1 MLRFNKP
8 IKNSKLLKYIR
19 ILICVALSMLIMLTG
34 CSKASINEDTED
46 TGNSNIVT
54 SVDSNKDD
62 ITDTEVNNPSDEVS
76 TDSEGEQHDDSNVLP
91 DDSSFS
97 IRFIDV
103 GQADSALVSCDG
115 HYILIDGGNIAN
127 SSKIYTILK
136 NSGIDNLDIVVGT
149 HAHEDHIGGLSGALN
164 YATADLV
171 LCNVD
176 SYDSKAFSSFKKYAE
191 LNGGGIVIPKA
202 GDTYSLGS
210 ASIEIL
216 SCSSDYSNDSIV
228 MVVRYGEN
236 SFLFTGDMERESEI
250 ALCDKYDDEY
260 PIDLLKVAHHGSD
273 TSSSYRFIR
282 MIMPQYAI
290 ISVGEGNSYGHP
302 TDAVLSR
309 LSDAN
314 VKTYR
319 TDLNGDIWVYSDGEN
334 VTIETDKQASAQD
347 IYQPNDVADTGEQH
361 MTESTGDAQAYVL
374 NTKSM
379 KFHYPSCSGL
389 PTKNRADTIAIR
401 DKLIAQ
407 GYSPC
412 GICKP

>member
-1 MLRFNKP
+1 MQNFKQQRSKKKYTKSLCMLLCAIFAV
-8 IKNSKLLKYIR
+8 LL
-19 ILICVALSMLIMLTG
+19 LLTG
-34 CSKASINEDTED
+34 CSRANTNENTNNSGNSNVVVPSESNNSDGTDTED
-46 TGNSNIVT
+46 NNLADKSSNPEVNQIF
-54 SVDSNKDD
+54 DSNP
-62 ITDTEVNNPSDEVS
+62 I
-76 TDSEGEQHDDSNVLP
+76 P
-91 DDSSFS
+91 DDSSFF

-115 HYILIDGGNIAN
+115 HYMLIDGGNVAD

-176 SYDSKAFSSFKKYAE
+176 SYDSKAFSSFKKYAD

-216 SCSSDYSNDSIV
+216 SCSSDYGNDSIV
-228 MVVRYGEN
+228 LVVRYGEN

-250 ALCDKYDDEY
+250 ALCDKYGDEY
-260 PIDLLKVAHHGSD
+260 PIDVLKVAHHGSD

-309 LSDAN
+309 LSDAD

-319 TDLNGDIWVYSDGEN
+319 TDLNGDIYVYSDGKN
-334 VTIETDKQASAQD
+334 ITIETAKEAYESEIFKPDDVINNDKNTEVS
-347 IYQPNDVADTGEQH
+347 NGE
-361 MTESTGDAQAYVL
+361 AQAYVL

-389 PTKNRADTIAIR
+389 PTKNRSDTVATR
-401 DKLIAQ
+401 DELIVK

-412 GICKP
+412 GICNP

>member
-1 MLRFNKP
+1 MQNFKKTNQKNKC
-8 IKNSKLLKYIR
+8 IKSLR
-19 ILICVALSMLIMLTG
+19 ILVCAIFAVLLLLTG
-34 CSKASINEDTED
+34 CSRVNTNENTNNA
-46 TGNSNIVT
+46 GNSNV
-54 SVDSNKDD
+54 VLPFDSNNG
-62 ITDTEVNNPSDEVS
+62 TDAEDNNLTDESSDPEDNQIS
-76 TDSEGEQHDDSNVLP
+76 DSNPIP

-115 HYILIDGGNIAN
+115 HYMLIDGGNVAD

-164 YATADLV
+164 YATANLV

-176 SYDSKAFSSFKKYAE
+176 SYDSKAFSSFKKYAD

-216 SCSSDYSNDSIV
+216 SCSSDYGNDSIV
-228 MVVRYGEN
+228 LVVRYGEN

-250 ALCDKYDDEY
+250 ALCDKYGDEY
-260 PIDLLKVAHHGSD
+260 PIDVLKVAHHGSD

-282 MIMPQYAI
+282 MTMPQYAI
-290 ISVGEGNSYGHP
+290 ISVGEDNSYGHP

-319 TDLNGDIWVYSDGEN
+319 TDLNGDIWIYSDGEN
-334 VTIETDKQASAQD
+334 ITVETDKQASEQD
-347 IYQPNDVADTGEQH
+347 IYRPNDVADTGEQY
-361 MTESTGDAQAYVL
+361 MTEGEAQAYVL

-401 DKLIAQ
+401 DELIAQ

>member
-1 MLRFNKP
+1 MSGFNKP

-19 ILICVALSMLIMLTG
+19 ILICVAFAMFIMLIG
-34 CSKASINEDTED
+34 CSKASTNEDTED

-54 SVDSNKDD
+54 SVDSNKDGRL
-62 ITDTEVNNPSDEVS
+62 DTEVNNPSDEVL
-76 TDSEGEQHDDSNVLP
+76 TDSEGEQFDDSNALP
-91 DDSSFS
+91 NDSSFS

-103 GQADSALVSCDG
+103 GQADSALVECDG
-115 HYILIDGGNIAN
+115 HYMLIDGGNVGD
-127 SSKIYTILK
+127 SSKIFTILK
-136 NSGIDNLDIVVGT
+136 NSGIDKLDMVVGT
-149 HAHEDHIGGLSGALN
+149 HAHEDHIGGLAGALN

-171 LCNVD
+171 LCNVED
-176 SYDSKAFSSFKKYAE
+176 YDSKAFSSFKKYAE
-191 LNGGGIVIPKA
+191 LNGGGIVVPSA

-210 ASIEIL
+210 ATVEIL
-216 SCSSDYSNDSIV
+216 LCSSEYSNDSIV
-228 MVVRYGEN
+228 LAVRYDDN

-250 ALCDKYDDEY
+250 ELCERYSDEY
-260 PIDLLKVAHHGSD
+260 PIDMLKVGHHGSD

-282 MIMPQYAI
+282 MLMPEYAV

-319 TDLNGDIWVYSDGEN
+319 TDLNGDIWVYSDGKNITVETAKEACESEIFKPASMINNVEN
-334 VTIETDKQASAQD
+334 T
-347 IYQPNDVADTGEQH
+347 
-361 MTESTGDAQAYVL
+361 TESDGDAQAYVL
-374 NTKSM
+374 NTKTM

-389 PTKNRADTIAIR
+389 PTINRADTTATR
-401 DKLIAQ
+401 DELIAK

>member
-1 MLRFNKP
+1 MQNFKQQTSKNKYTKSLCMLLCAIFAV
-8 IKNSKLLKYIR
+8 LL
-19 ILICVALSMLIMLTG
+19 LLTG
-34 CSKASINEDTED
+34 CSRVSTNENTNNSGKSNVVVPSDSNNNDSTDTED
-46 TGNSNIVT
+46 NNLADKSSNPEDNQI
-54 SVDSNKDD
+54 SGSNP
-62 ITDTEVNNPSDEVS
+62 I
-76 TDSEGEQHDDSNVLP
+76 P
-91 DDSSFS
+91 DDSSFF

-115 HYILIDGGNIAN
+115 HYMLIDGGNVAD

-164 YATADLV
+164 YATANLV

-176 SYDSKAFSSFKKYAE
+176 SYDSKSFSSFKKYAD

-202 GDTYSLGS
+202 GDTYSFGS

-216 SCSSDYSNDSIV
+216 SCSSDYGNDSIV
-228 MVVRYGEN
+228 LVVRYGEN

-250 ALCDKYDDEY
+250 ALCDKYSDEY
-260 PIDLLKVAHHGSD
+260 PIDVLKVAHHGSD

-319 TDLNGDIWVYSDGEN
+319 TDLNGDIWVFSDGEN
-334 VTIETDKQASAQD
+334 ITIETDKQASEED
-347 IYQPNDVADTGEQH
+347 IYRPNDVADTGEQYT
-361 MTESTGDAQAYVL
+361 TEGEAQAYVL

-379 KFHYPSCSGL
+379 KFHYLSCSGL
-389 PTKNRADTIAIR
+389 PTKNRADTTATR
-401 DKLIAQ
+401 DELIAQ

>member
-1 MLRFNKP
+1 MQNFKQQRSKKKYTKSLCMLLCAIFAV
-8 IKNSKLLKYIR
+8 LL
-19 ILICVALSMLIMLTG
+19 LLTG
-34 CSKASINEDTED
+34 CSRANTNENTNNSGNGNVVVPSDSN
-46 TGNSNIVT
+46 NSNGADIEDNNLIDE
-54 SVDSNKDD
+54 SSSSEDNQISGSNP
-62 ITDTEVNNPSDEVS
+62 IS
-76 TDSEGEQHDDSNVLP
+76 
-91 DDSSFS
+91 DDSSFF

-103 GQADSALVSCDG
+103 GQADSVLVSCDG
-115 HYILIDGGNIAN
+115 HYMLIDGGNVAD

-176 SYDSKAFSSFKKYAE
+176 SYDSKAFSSFKKYAD

-202 GDTYSLGS
+202 GDTYLLGS

-228 MVVRYGEN
+228 LVVRYGEN

-250 ALCDKYDDEY
+250 ALCDKYSDEY
-260 PIDLLKVAHHGSD
+260 PIDVLKVAHHGSD

-309 LSDAN
+309 LSDAD

-319 TDLNGDIWVYSDGEN
+319 TDLNGDIRVYSDGEN
-334 VTIETDKQASAQD
+334 ITVETDKQASEQD
-347 IYQPNDVADTGEQH
+347 IYRPNDVTDTGEQYT
-361 MTESTGDAQAYVL
+361 TEGEAQAYVL
-374 NTKSM
+374 NTKTM

-389 PTKNRADTIAIR
+389 PTKNRADMTATR
-401 DKLIAQ
+401 DELIAQ

>member
-1 MLRFNKP
+1 MQNFKQQTNK
-8 IKNSKLLKYIR
+8 KKYTKSLS
-19 ILICVALSMLIMLTG
+19 ILICAIFAALLLLPG
-34 CSKASINEDTED
+34 CSRASTNENTKNAGNGNVVVPSESNNSDGTDTED
-46 TGNSNIVT
+46 NNLTDKSSNPEDNQI
-54 SVDSNKDD
+54 SGSNP
-62 ITDTEVNNPSDEVS
+62 I
-76 TDSEGEQHDDSNVLP
+76 P

-115 HYILIDGGNIAN
+115 HYMLIDGGNVAD

-164 YATADLV
+164 YATANLV

-176 SYDSKAFSSFKKYAE
+176 SYDSKAFSSFKKYAD

-216 SCSSDYSNDSIV
+216 SCSSDYGNDSIV
-228 MVVRYGEN
+228 LVVRYGDN

-250 ALCDKYDDEY
+250 ELCERYSDEY
-260 PIDLLKVAHHGSD
+260 PIDLLKVGHHGSD

-282 MIMPQYAI
+282 MTMPQYAI
-290 ISVGEGNSYGHP
+290 ISVGEDNSYGHP

-309 LSDAN
+309 LSDAD

-319 TDLNGDIWVYSDGEN
+319 TDLNGDIYVYSDGKN
-334 VTIETDKQASAQD
+334 ITIETAKEAYESEIFKPADVINNDKNTEVS
-347 IYQPNDVADTGEQH
+347 NGE
-361 MTESTGDAQAYVL
+361 AQAYVL

-389 PTKNRADTIAIR
+389 PTINRADTTATR
-401 DKLIAQ
+401 DELIAK

>member
-1 MLRFNKP
+1 MLLCAIFAV
-8 IKNSKLLKYIR
+8 LL
-19 ILICVALSMLIMLTG
+19 LLTG
-34 CSKASINEDTED
+34 CSRANTNENTNNS
-46 TGNSNIVT
+46 GNSNV
-54 SVDSNKDD
+54 VLPFDSNNG
-62 ITDTEVNNPSDEVS
+62 TDAEDNNLTDESSDPEDNQIS
-76 TDSEGEQHDDSNVLP
+76 DSNPIP
-91 DDSSFS
+91 DDSSFF

-115 HYILIDGGNIAN
+115 HYMLIDGGNVAD

-176 SYDSKAFSSFKKYAE
+176 SYDSKAFSSFKKYAD
-191 LNGGGIVIPKA
+191 LNGDGIVIPKA
-202 GDTYSLGS
+202 GDKYSLGS

-216 SCSSDYSNDSIV
+216 SCSSDYGNDSIV
-228 MVVRYGEN
+228 LVVRYGEN

-250 ALCDKYDDEY
+250 VLCDKYGDEY
-260 PIDLLKVAHHGSD
+260 PIDVLKVAHHGSD

-334 VTIETDKQASAQD
+334 ITIETDERVSEED
-347 IYQPNDVADTGEQH
+347 IYRPNDVVDTGEQYT
-361 MTESTGDAQAYVL
+361 TEGETQTYVL

-389 PTKNRADTIAIR
+389 PTKNRADTTATR
-401 DKLIAQ
+401 DELIAQ

>member
-1 MLRFNKP
+1 MLFR
-8 IKNSKLLKYIR
+8 S
-19 ILICVALSMLIMLTG
+19 
-34 CSKASINEDTED
+34 
-46 TGNSNIVT
+46 
-54 SVDSNKDD
+54 
-62 ITDTEVNNPSDEVS
+62 
-76 TDSEGEQHDDSNVLP
+76 
-91 DDSSFS
+91 
-97 IRFIDV
+97 
-103 GQADSALVSCDG
+103 
-115 HYILIDGGNIAN
+115 HYMLIDGGNVAD

-164 YATADLV
+164 YATANLV
-171 LCNVD
+171 LCNVA
-176 SYDSKAFSSFKKYAE
+176 SYDSKAFSSFKKYAS

-210 ASIEIL
+210 AGIEIL
-216 SCSSDYSNDSIV
+216 SCSSDYGNDSIV
-228 MVVRYGEN
+228 LVVRYGEN

-250 ALCDKYDDEY
+250 ALCDKYGDEY
-260 PIDLLKVAHHGSD
+260 PIDVLKVAHHGSY

-309 LSDAN
+309 FSDAN

-319 TDLNGDIWVYSDGEN
+319 TDLNGDIWVFSDGQNIRVETAKEADESEIFKPASMINNVEN
-334 VTIETDKQASAQD
+334 T
-347 IYQPNDVADTGEQH
+347 
-361 MTESTGDAQAYVL
+361 TESDGDAQAYVL
-374 NTKSM
+374 NTKTM

-389 PTKNRADTIAIR
+389 PTINRADTVATR
-401 DKLIAQ
+401 DELIAK

>member
-1 MLRFNKP
+1 MQNFKQQTSKNKYTKILCMLLCAIFAV
-8 IKNSKLLKYIR
+8 LL
-19 ILICVALSMLIMLTG
+19 LLTG
-34 CSKASINEDTED
+34 CSRVSTNENTNNSGKSNVVVPSDSNNNDGTDTED
-46 TGNSNIVT
+46 NNLNDESSNPEDNQI
-54 SVDSNKDD
+54 SGSNP
-62 ITDTEVNNPSDEVS
+62 I
-76 TDSEGEQHDDSNVLP
+76 P
-91 DDSSFS
+91 DDSSFF

-103 GQADSALVSCDG
+103 GQADAALVSCDG
-115 HYILIDGGNIAN
+115 HYMLIDGGNVAD
-127 SSKIYTILK
+127 SSKIYTIIK

-216 SCSSDYSNDSIV
+216 SCSSDYGNDSIV
-228 MVVRYGEN
+228 LVVRYGEN

-250 ALCDKYDDEY
+250 ALCDKYGDEY
-260 PIDLLKVAHHGSD
+260 PIDVLKVAHHGSD

-290 ISVGEGNSYGHP
+290 ISVGEGNNYGHP

-347 IYQPNDVADTGEQH
+347 IYQPNDVADTGEAY
-361 MTESTGDAQAYVL
+361 TTDGEEQAYVL
-374 NTKSM
+374 NTKTM

-389 PTKNRADTIAIR
+389 PTNNRADTTATR
-401 DKLIAQ
+401 DELITQ

>member
-19 ILICVALSMLIMLTG
+19 ILICVTLSMLIMLTG

-62 ITDTEVNNPSDEVS
+62 RSDTDVDDPADIVLPE
-76 TDSEGEQHDDSNVLP
+76 SEGEEFSVSDVLP
-91 DDSSFS
+91 NDSSFS

-103 GQADSALVSCDG
+103 GQADSALVECDG
-115 HYILIDGGNIAN
+115 RYMLIDGGNVGD
-127 SSKIYTILK
+127 SSKIFTLLK
-136 NSGIDNLDIVVGT
+136 NSDIDKLDIVVGT
-149 HAHEDHIGGLSGALN
+149 HAHEDHIGGLAGALN
-164 YATADLV
+164 YATSDLV
-171 LCNVD
+171 LCNVKD
-176 SYDSKAFSSFKKYAE
+176 YNSKAFSSFKKYAD
-191 LNGGGIVIPKA
+191 LNGGGIVVPSV

-210 ASIEIL
+210 ATAEIL
-216 SCSSDYSNDSIV
+216 LCSSEYSNDSIV
-228 MVVRYGEN
+228 LVVRYGDN

-250 ALCDKYDDEY
+250 ELCERYGDEY
-260 PIDLLKVAHHGSD
+260 PIDLLKVGHHGSD

-282 MIMPQYAI
+282 MLMPEYAV
-290 ISVGEGNSYGHP
+290 ISVGEDNSYGHP

-309 LSDAN
+309 LSDAD

-319 TDLNGDIWVYSDGEN
+319 TDLNGDIYVYSDGQN
-334 VTIETDKQASAQD
+334 ITIETAKEADEDEIFKPA
-347 IYQPNDVADTGEQH
+347 DVAKNEEYT
-361 MTESTGDAQAYVL
+361 TESTGDAQAYVL
-374 NTKSM
+374 NTKTM

-389 PTKNRADTIAIR
+389 PTKNRADTTATR
-401 DKLIAQ
+401 DELIAK

>member
-1 MLRFNKP
+1 MLLCTIFAV
-8 IKNSKLLKYIR
+8 LL
-19 ILICVALSMLIMLTG
+19 LLSG
-34 CSKASINEDTED
+34 CSKSSTNENTNNADNSNVVVPSESNNSDGTDTED
-46 TGNSNIVT
+46 NNLTDKSSDPEDNQIS
-54 SVDSNKDD
+54 DSNP
-62 ITDTEVNNPSDEVS
+62 I
-76 TDSEGEQHDDSNVLP
+76 P
-91 DDSSFS
+91 DDSSFF
-97 IRFIDV
+97 IQFIDV

-115 HYILIDGGNIAN
+115 HYMLIDGGNVAD

-176 SYDSKAFSSFKKYAE
+176 SYDSKAFSSFKKYAD
-191 LNGGGIVIPKA
+191 LNGGGIVIPTA

-216 SCSSDYSNDSIV
+216 SCSSDYGNDSIV
-228 MVVRYGEN
+228 LVVRYGEN

-250 ALCDKYDDEY
+250 ALCDKYGDEY
-260 PIDLLKVAHHGSD
+260 PIDVLKVAHHGSD

-282 MIMPQYAI
+282 MTMPQYAV

-334 VTIETDKQASAQD
+334 ITIETDKQASEED
-347 IYQPNDVADTGEQH
+347 IYRPNDVADTGEQH

-389 PTKNRADTIAIR
+389 PTKNRADTTATR

>member
-1 MLRFNKP
+1 MLLCAIFAV
-8 IKNSKLLKYIR
+8 LL
-19 ILICVALSMLIMLTG
+19 LLTG
-34 CSKASINEDTED
+34 CSRANTNENTNNS
-46 TGNSNIVT
+46 GNSNV
-54 SVDSNKDD
+54 VLPFDSNNG
-62 ITDTEVNNPSDEVS
+62 TDAEDNNLTDESSDPEDNQIS
-76 TDSEGEQHDDSNVLP
+76 DSNIMP

-103 GQADSALVSCDG
+103 GQADSALVACDG
-115 HYILIDGGNIAN
+115 HYMLIDGGNVAD

-164 YATADLV
+164 YATVDLV

-176 SYDSKAFSSFKKYAE
+176 SYDSKAFSSFKKYAD

-228 MVVRYGEN
+228 LVVRYGEN

-250 ALCDKYDDEY
+250 ALCDKYGDEY
-260 PIDLLKVAHHGSD
+260 SIDVLKVAHHGSD

-290 ISVGEGNSYGHP
+290 ISVGEDNSYGHP
-302 TDAVLSR
+302 SDAVLSR

-334 VTIETDKQASAQD
+334 ITSETDKQASEQD
-347 IYQPNDVADTGEQH
+347 IYRPNDVADTGEQH

-401 DKLIAQ
+401 DELIAQ

>member
-1 MLRFNKP
+1 MQNFKKTNQKNKC
-8 IKNSKLLKYIR
+8 IKSLR
-19 ILICVALSMLIMLTG
+19 ILVCAIFAVLLLLTG
-34 CSKASINEDTED
+34 CSRVNTNENTNNA
-46 TGNSNIVT
+46 GNSNV
-54 SVDSNKDD
+54 VLPFDSNNG
-62 ITDTEVNNPSDEVS
+62 TDAEDNNLTDESSDPEDNQIS
-76 TDSEGEQHDDSNVLP
+76 DSNPIP

-115 HYILIDGGNIAN
+115 HYMLIDGGNVAD

-171 LCNVD
+171 LCNVED
-176 SYDSKAFSSFKKYAE
+176 YNSKAFSSFKKYAD
-191 LNGGGIVIPKA
+191 LNGGGIVVPSA

-210 ASIEIL
+210 ATVEIL
-216 SCSSDYSNDSIV
+216 SCSSDYGNDSIV
-228 MVVRYGEN
+228 LVVRYGEN

-250 ALCDKYDDEY
+250 ALCDKYGDEY
-260 PIDLLKVAHHGSD
+260 PIDVLKVAHHGSD

-282 MIMPQYAI
+282 MTMPQYAI
-290 ISVGEGNSYGHP
+290 ISVGEDNSYGHP

-334 VTIETDKQASAQD
+334 ITVETDKQASEQD
-347 IYQPNDVADTGEQH
+347 IYRPNDVADTGEQH

-401 DKLIAQ
+401 DELIAQ

>member
-1 MLRFNKP
+1 MQNFKQQTSKKKYTKSLCMLLYAIFAV
-8 IKNSKLLKYIR
+8 LL
-19 ILICVALSMLIMLTG
+19 LLTG
-34 CSKASINEDTED
+34 CSRANTNENTNKS
-46 TGNSNIVT
+46 GNSNVVLP
-54 SVDSNKDD
+54 SDSNNG
-62 ITDTEVNNPSDEVS
+62 TDAEDNNLTDESSDPEDNQIS
-76 TDSEGEQHDDSNVLP
+76 DSNIIP
-91 DDSSFS
+91 DDSSFF

-115 HYILIDGGNIAN
+115 HYMLIDGGNVAD

-191 LNGGGIVIPKA
+191 LNGGGIVIPTA

-228 MVVRYGEN
+228 LVVRYGEN

-250 ALCDKYDDEY
+250 ALCDKYGDEY
-260 PIDLLKVAHHGSD
+260 SIDVLKVAHHGSD

-282 MIMPQYAI
+282 MIMPQYAV

-319 TDLNGDIWVYSDGEN
+319 TDLNGDTWVYSDGEN
-334 VTIETDKQASAQD
+334 ITIETDKQASEED
-347 IYQPNDVADTGEQH
+347 IYRPNDVADTGEQH

-389 PTKNRADTIAIR
+389 PTKNRADTTATR

>member
-1 MLRFNKP
+1 MQNFKQQKSKKKYTKSPCMLLCAIFAV
-8 IKNSKLLKYIR
+8 LL
-19 ILICVALSMLIMLTG
+19 LLTG
-34 CSKASINEDTED
+34 CSRVSTNENTNNSGKSNVVVPSDSN
-46 TGNSNIVT
+46 NSNGADIEDNNIT
-54 SVDSNKDD
+54 DKSSNLEDNQISDSNP
-62 ITDTEVNNPSDEVS
+62 I
-76 TDSEGEQHDDSNVLP
+76 P
-91 DDSSFS
+91 DDSSFF

-115 HYILIDGGNIAN
+115 HYMLIDGGNVAD

-191 LNGGGIVIPKA
+191 LNGGGIVIPTA

-216 SCSSDYSNDSIV
+216 SCSSDYGNDSIV
-228 MVVRYGEN
+228 LVVRYGEN

-250 ALCDKYDDEY
+250 ALCDKYGDEY
-260 PIDLLKVAHHGSD
+260 PIDVLKVAHHGSD

-282 MIMPQYAI
+282 MTMPQYAI
-290 ISVGEGNSYGHP
+290 ISVGEDNSYGHP

-319 TDLNGDIWVYSDGEN
+319 TDLNGDIWVYSDGKN
-334 VTIETDKQASAQD
+334 ITVETDKQASEQD
-347 IYQPNDVADTGEQH
+347 IYRPNDVSDTGEQH
-361 MTESTGDAQAYVL
+361 TTEDEAQAYVL

-389 PTKNRADTIAIR
+389 PTKNRADTTAMR
-401 DKLIAQ
+401 DELIAK